1 MKKTIRLNESDLKKI
16 IKETIKEL
24 LAPKDYYDSD
34 VVCIFD
40 LLHDD
45 DEFNKWWDS
54 LYNDYD
60 NNIQSKKIVDLLEN
74 DDDYYDINIYIT
86 YIQYIPGCPG
96 SYYTPPSPSDVEYN
110 WESDVKKLQNILPD
124 QIYKSLNDSL
134 NDYVENEYME
144 NYREK
149 YIDDWENYEEEYDP
163 CDRY

>member
-34 VVCIFD
+34 VVCMFD
-40 LLHDD
+40 LLCND

-54 LYNDYD
+54 LCDNYD

-86 YIQYIPGCPG
+86 YLKYYPGCSG
-96 SYYTPPSPSDVEYN
+96 TYDNPPDPPELDYN
-110 WESDVKKLQNILPD
+110 WESDVKKLRNILPEK
-124 QIYKSLNDSL
+124 IYKLLNDSL

-149 YIDDWENYEEEYDP
+149 YIDDRENYEEEYDP